1 MKQLLKI
8 IAIQLLFLMIASQG
22 ISQTN
27 YKIGSDT
34 IVGYTKKE
42 NRKIATIFIEG
53 ERDKELLNN
62 CNEIVTEYSNKEILY
77 KSEIVEL
84 KQQKAYLQVDCNRYL
99 SEVTR
104 LSDLQKKT
112 YDSKQNW
119 KKATFISSSTALGL
133 LLIIVL
139 L

>member
-1 MKQLLKI
+1 
-8 IAIQLLFLMIASQG
+8 MIASQG

-27 YKIGSDT
+27 YKIGNDT
-34 IVGYTKKE
+34 LVGYTKEE

-53 ERDKELLNN
+53 EKDKELLTN

-119 KKATFISSSTALGL
+119 KKATFISSGTALSL

>member
-1 MKQLLKI
+1 
-8 IAIQLLFLMIASQG
+8 MIASQG
-22 ISQTN
+22 ISQIN
-27 YKIGSDT
+27 YKVGNDT
-34 IVGYTKKE
+34 LVGYTKEE

-53 ERDKELLNN
+53 ERDKVLLNN
-62 CNEIVTEYSNKEILY
+62 CNEVIEVYKSKEIDY
-77 KSEIVEL
+77 KTEIVAL
-84 KQQKAYLQVDCNRYL
+84 KQQTAYLKVDCKTYL
-99 SEVTR
+99 NEVTR

-119 KKATFISSSTALGL
+119 KKATFISSGTALSL

>member
-1 MKQLLKI
+1 
-8 IAIQLLFLMIASQG
+8 MIASQG

-34 IVGYTKKE
+34 IVGYTKEE

-62 CNEIVTEYSNKEILY
+62 CNEVIEVYKSKEIDY
-77 KSEIVEL
+77 KTEIVAL
-84 KQQKAYLQVDCNRYL
+84 KQQTAYLKVDCKTYL
-99 SEVTR
+99 NEVTR
-104 LSDLQKKT
+104 LSDLQRKT

-119 KKATFISSSTALGL
+119 KKATFISSGTALSL

>member
-8 IAIQLLFLMIASQG
+8 TTILLLFLTIVSQG

-27 YKIGSDT
+27 YKIGNDT
-34 IVGYTKKE
+34 IVGYSKE
-42 NRKIATIFIEG
+42 DNRKIAIIFIEG
-53 ERDKELLNN
+53 EKDKELLNN
-62 CNEIVTEYSNKEILY
+62 CNEAIEVYQSKEISY
-77 KSEIVEL
+77 KYEILQL
-84 KQQKAYLQVDCNRYL
+84 KQQTAYLQVDNERYL

-119 KKATFISSSTALGL
+119 KKATFISGGTALGL
-133 LLIIVL
+133 LLFIIFL
-139 L
+139 

>member
-1 MKQLLKI
+1 
-8 IAIQLLFLMIASQG
+8 MIVSQG

-27 YKIGSDT
+27 YKIGNDT
-34 IVGYTKKE
+34 IVGYSKE
-42 NRKIATIFIEG
+42 DNRKIATIFIEG

-62 CNEIVTEYSNKEILY
+62 CNEAIEVYESKEVNYKYEILQ
-77 KSEIVEL
+77 L
-84 KQQKAYLQVDCNRYL
+84 KQQTAYLKVDVKTYL
-99 SEVTR
+99 NEVTR

-119 KKATFISSSTALGL
+119 KKATFISSSTAIGL
-133 LLIIVL
+133 LLFIIL

>member
-1 MKQLLKI
+1 
-8 IAIQLLFLMIASQG
+8 MIVSQG

-27 YKIGSDT
+27 YKIGNDT
-34 IVGYTKKE
+34 VIGYSKE
-42 NRKIATIFIEG
+42 DNRKIATIFVEG
-53 ERDKELLNN
+53 ERDKELLTN
-62 CNEIVTEYSNKEILY
+62 CTEIVSTYQSKEISY
-77 KSEIVEL
+77 KYEILQL
-84 KQQKAYLQVDCNRYL
+84 KQQTAYLQVDSKRYL
-99 SEVTR
+99 SEINR

-133 LLIIVL
+133 LAIIIL

>member
-1 MKQLLKI
+1 MTV
-8 IAIQLLFLMIASQG
+8 SQG

-27 YKIGSDT
+27 YKIGNDT
-34 IVGYTKKE
+34 IVGYTKQE
-42 NRKIATIFIEG
+42 NRKIATIFVEG

-62 CNEIVTEYSNKEILY
+62 CNEAIEVYKSKEIDY
-77 KSEIVEL
+77 KTEIVAL
-84 KQQKAYLQVDCNRYL
+84 KQQTAYLKVDCKTYL
-99 SEVTR
+99 NEVIR

-119 KKATFISSSTALGL
+119 KKATFIMSGTTLGL
-133 LLIIVL
+133 LTILIL